1 MATSPAKPPAHLA
14 DLPEA
19 GKKGLSLPA
28 LPPRLLAGS
37 VLVVAGLIS
46 VLIAWGQT
54 RHLENPAAQIPYLA
68 SGGLIGV
75 GLMAVGAALLGGGG
89 GAAVVTAAPS
99 EEVVARID
107 EMAEN
112 IDWLADTVEQ
122 IAIHLNRT
130 AAASADSL
138 GDTPGP
144 GAPPVDTARLRS

>member
-1 MATSPAKPPAHLA
+1 MTSPTPLPAHLA

-19 GKKGLSLPA
+19 GRKALALPA

-46 VLIAWGQT
+46 ILVAWGET

-75 GLMAVGAALLGGGG
+75 GLMAVGASLLGGGPK
-89 GAAVVTAAPS
+89 VVSAEPS
-99 EEVVARID
+99 EEIAARVD
-107 EMAEN
+107 QMAEN

-122 IAIHLNRT
+122 IAVHLNRS
-130 AAASADSL
+130 AAPGEADGDAPAPGRSAD
-138 GDTPGP
+138 T
-144 GAPPVDTARLRS
+144 APTRT

>member
-1 MATSPAKPPAHLA
+1 MTSPAPLPASVA

-28 LPPRLLAGS
+28 LPPKLLAGS

-54 RHLENPAAQIPYLA
+54 RNIDNPAAQIPYLA

-75 GLMAVGAALLGGGG
+75 GLMALGGALLGGGG
-89 GAAVVTAAPS
+89 GATVVSAAPS

-107 EMAEN
+107 QMAEN

-122 IAIHLNRT
+122 IALHMNRV
-130 AAASADSL
+130 AAAAET
-138 GDTPGP
+138 TP
-144 GAPPVDTARLRS
+144 AEAAR

>member
-1 MATSPAKPPAHLA
+1 MATPATPASAALPAHVA

-19 GKKGLSLPA
+19 GRKGLSLPA

-46 VLIAWGQT
+46 VLVAWGET

-75 GLMAVGAALLGGGG
+75 GLMAVGGALLAAAAG
-89 GAAVVTAAPS
+89 GATAKAGPS
-99 EEVVARID
+99 DEVVARME
-107 EMAEN
+107 EMAQS

-122 IAIHLNRT
+122 IAVHLNRV
-130 AAASADSL
+130 AAEGTPADSA
-138 GDTPGP
+138 T
-144 GAPPVDTARLRS
+144 LRS